1 MNDAMFL
8 IAKLGLFVLSV
19 SFFMAN
25 RPGAGGYF
33 LGLAIVGTG
42 VESKGVGRVVIIAF
56 RRAAYRYYAL
66 CSKRGI
72 RLNLANER

>member
-8 IAKLGLFVLSV
+8 IARLGLFVLSV

-33 LGLAIVGTG
+33 LGLAIIGTG
-42 VESKGVGRVVIIAF
+42 VESKGIARVIIIASGV
-56 RRAAYRYYAL
+56 L
-66 CSKRGI
+66 LIGI
-72 RLNLANER
+72 TLYVASDEINP